1 MISKSSFWVSIKE
14 NNKRRIWVWIL
25 SVLAYI
31 IAFPTMI
38 AILISRVKTNESYL
52 VETFGETLG
61 SEILHN
67 DIVGRMK
74 ECFGTSNFV
83 LLLVAAG
90 FAVVSAIQGFCYLYN
105 KQKIDFY
112 MGMPVKRSRR
122 FLVIWLNGILIYLI
136 PSLAGTLLGW
146 LVVAGNGA
154 MTAEVVKE
162 SILATGLLFCFYL
175 GIYHLAILAVM
186 MTGNVII
193 TCMGTAVFFLYE
205 WAVRNL
211 LTGYMALFFR
221 HFGYQEDS
229 GNQPWLSPFF
239 IYGRFADKHM
249 DGEGNG
255 LMTAFYLLLFAA
267 VIMIIAYICYLK
279 RPAEAAGKAM
289 AFKPPMPVIKILI
302 VIPATLLSG
311 YVVSDAVGYAP
322 VYGEGSPGFVFFTMA
337 IVLVV
342 VSCLIQVLY
351 EFDIRGIFHKKRHI
365 LISAVAV
372 AGIFLIFRYDLL
384 GYDSYLPKVEKVSSV
399 AVITP
404 YEYSYYGDNYF
415 DEDMEYISKSDYVR
429 DNMYLT
435 DTGAVNKLLKKS
447 IDLTKRYEDLNQI
460 YTEENSDIYRMG
472 LIYRMGN
479 KRTVSR
485 QIFVDINDPET
496 AELIDR
502 IESSQEYIDSMY
514 VDTAEK
520 LEKMLARD
528 DIRTR
533 IVYGSSIY
541 YNKLTQEETKELL
554 SLYKEDVKKSS
565 FLKNRENVPTGSLR
579 IDVEKKTERYTSY
592 KEAELKI
599 YPFYDKCV
607 AYLTERGY
615 YMEGFFNPE
624 DVEKIQITNYNS
636 AIQEAEREAA
646 LALDPAYDSA
656 AEAMLALGRKE
667 QYYGTE
673 ESPYI
678 RSAVYEDKA
687 EIEEICKELYP
698 SDWISSGFSMDTEIE
713 PDYNVIVYFKL
724 GTSGRTDDGAGT
736 ESVSCVFPQGRV
748 PGYVAEDTAYKK

>member
-38 AILISRVKTNESYL
+38 AILISRAKTYESTL
-52 VETFGETLG
+52 IETFGETLG
-61 SEILHN
+61 REILHN
-67 DIVGRMK
+67 NIVEQMK
-74 ECFGTSNFV
+74 GYLGTKNHV

-136 PSLAGTLLGW
+136 PSLAGTLLCW
-146 LVVAGNGA
+146 LIAAGNGA
-154 MTAEVVKE
+154 MTAEVLKE
-162 SILATGLLFCFYL
+162 SILTTGLLLCFYL
-175 GIYHLAILAVM
+175 GAYHLAILAVM

-205 WAVRNL
+205 WALRNL
-211 LTGYMALFFR
+211 LTGYMELFFR
-221 HFGYQEDS
+221 HFGYQDDS
-229 GNQPWLSPFF
+229 RNLPLLSPFV
-239 IYGRFADKHM
+239 IYARFAGKHAE
-249 DGEGNG
+249 GEGNG

-267 VIMIIAYICYLK
+267 VIMAIAYICYLK

-302 VIPATLLSG
+302 VIPVTLLSG
-311 YVVSDAVGYAP
+311 YVVGDAVGYAP
-322 VYGEGSPGFVFFTMA
+322 VYGEGSPGFVIFTMA
-337 IVLVV
+337 IVLIV

-372 AGIFLIFRYDLL
+372 TGIFLIFRYDIF

-415 DEDMEYISKSDYVR
+415 DEDMEYISKGDYIR
-429 DNMYLT
+429 ENMYLT

-447 IDLTKRYEDLNQI
+447 IDLTSRYENLNQI
-460 YTEENSDIYRMG
+460 YAEENSEIYKIG

-502 IESSQEYIDSMY
+502 IEGSQEYIDSMY
-514 VDTAEK
+514 VNTAEK
-520 LEKMLARD
+520 LEGILARD
-528 DIRTR
+528 DVRTR

-541 YNKLTQEETKELL
+541 YNRLTQEETKELL
-554 SLYKEDVKKSS
+554 ALYKEDVKKSS
-565 FLKNRENVPTGSLR
+565 FLKIRESVPTGSLR
-579 IDVEKKTERYTSY
+579 IDVERKMERYTSY

-607 AYLTERGY
+607 AYLTELGY
-615 YMEGFFNPE
+615 YMDGFFDPE

-636 AIQEAEREAA
+636 EIQQAEREAA

-656 AEAMLALGRKE
+656 AEAMLALGERE

-673 ESPYI
+673 GSPYI
-678 RSAVYEDKA
+678 RSVIYEDRAK
-687 EIEEICKELYP
+687 IEEICKELYP
-698 SDWISSGFSMDTEIE
+698 ADWVSSSFSMDIE
-713 PDYNVIVYFKL
+713 VESDYNVIVYFKL
-724 GTSGRTDDGAGT
+724 GASGRTDDGAGT
-736 ESVSCVFPQGRV
+736 ESVSCMFPLGRV
-748 PGYVAEDTAYKK
+748 PGYVTEDTAYKK